1 MAIKILVTSEK
12 GGSGKTT
19 VSTELSACFTQLGL
33 KVLLIDL
40 DSQCSSTGITGC
52 NRDENGVYE
61 FFENKI
67 KTKDDILNFI
77 QKGNEYDVMA
87 SSPSIDILSDKYKPA
102 HKIWTLR
109 NRLEL
114 LEDEYDIILIDTHP
128 GRNTMVHLS
137 IVACDY
143 VIIPI
148 DNSID
153 ACNGAINTIKDI
165 QSFVDAKMSNIKFLA
180 VVNSKIDLREK
191 QTVIEVRNRM
201 LSLKKLISKLTDSDI
216 IISEIR
222 TCSKLNQTE
231 KTEEGLNILK
241 EFEHSFNEELESIE
255 DIKEIQSSRPSL
267 QKKYKN
273 LNAAVDYREFATQ
286 ILDYIIKE

>member
-231 KTEEGLNILK
+231 KTEEGLNILN